1 MGWVVVFIVIAALA
15 FKAST
20 PEERLR
26 LIRALRG
33 LLLNARAVAARNLE
47 ECRPFH
53 DALRARVRWPIAT
66 LAIVALNVAVFLAM
80 VFGRGAISDPETLVS
95 WGATF
100 GPRTTNGEWWRLLT
114 SMFVQPGLLALLV
127 NVAGVTQ
134 LGLVLERVVGRLA
147 LVSMYLTAGIFACLV
162 TIVANPVTVSAGA
175 SGAIFGLY
183 GLLIA
188 CCIWDL
194 FRPSPVPIP
203 LVAVKRILPAAVIF
217 VLYNANNDNVGTA
230 AEFIAFVIGFGSGLV
245 LTSGAGDRQPAP
257 RLLGAMSGGALVIA
271 MVAAVPLRG
280 IADVRPEI
288 ARVIAIED
296 QTAPVYRSAETRYRK
311 NQISASMLADLI
323 ELKIMPELHQAGARL
338 AAITGI
344 PKDHQVL
351 MVDAQEYV
359 RLRYESWRLRAE
371 GLRRT
376 AAPVLRRSDGAGLA
390 AEANWRDRVQSQY
403 RTNQIMLGRAE
414 GTERASLEVLDRIR
428 PLNHN

>member
-1 MGWVVVFIVIAALA
+1 VGWVIVFIIIGALG

-26 LIRALRG
+26 LLRALRD
-33 LLLNARAVAARNLE
+33 LLLNARAAAARNLE

-53 DALRARVRWPIAT
+53 DSLRVRVRWPFAT
-66 LAIVALNVAVFLAM
+66 LAIVGLNVVVFLAM
-80 VFGRGAISDPETLVS
+80 LFGRGALADPETLVS

-114 SMFVQPGLLALLV
+114 SMFVHPGLMALLV
-127 NVAGVTQ
+127 NIAGVTQ
-134 LGLVLERVVGRLA
+134 LGLLLERVVGRLA
-147 LVSMYLTAGIFACLV
+147 LASVYFAAGIFACLV
-162 TIVANPVTVSAGA
+162 SLAASPVTVSAGA

-183 GLLIA
+183 GLLIS

-203 LVAVKRILPAAVIF
+203 LVAVKRILPAALIF
-217 VLYNANNDNVGTA
+217 FLYNANNDNVGTA

-245 LTSGAGDRQPAP
+245 LTSGATDRQPAP
-257 RLLGAMSGGALVIA
+257 RLLGAVSGGAFFIA
-271 MVAAVPLRG
+271 IVAAVLLRG

-288 ARVIAIED
+288 VRLIAIED
-296 QTAPVYRSAETRYRK
+296 QTAPVYRNAETRYRK
-311 NQISASMLADLI
+311 NQISASMLADVI
-323 ELKIMPELHQAGARL
+323 ELKIMPELQQAGARL
-338 AAITGI
+338 NAITGI
-344 PKDHQVL
+344 PKEDRVL
-351 MVDAQEYV
+351 IADAREYV

-376 AAPVLRRSDGAGLA
+376 AAPVLRRSEGAGLA
-390 AEANWRDRVQSQY
+390 AEANWRDRVQSQF

-414 GTERASLEVLDRIR
+414 GTERASLEVLDRLR
-428 PLNHN
+428 PSNHN

>member
-134 LGLVLERVVGRLA
+134 LGLV
-147 LVSMYLTAGIFACLV
+147 LV